1 MKEKIIDIKL
11 LKFLLVGVVNTL
23 VGAGIMF
30 LLYNAFHCDYWFS
43 SACNYI
49 AGGICSFFLNKYFT
63 FKNTKKSFKQVFLF
77 ILNLLICYFISYI
90 AAKWI
95 IYHIFVNKS
104 ETFKD
109 NFSMLVGMCLYTVLN
124 YISQRFIVFKE
135 S

>member
-63 FKNTKKSFKQVFLF
+63 FKNTKKSFKQVLLF